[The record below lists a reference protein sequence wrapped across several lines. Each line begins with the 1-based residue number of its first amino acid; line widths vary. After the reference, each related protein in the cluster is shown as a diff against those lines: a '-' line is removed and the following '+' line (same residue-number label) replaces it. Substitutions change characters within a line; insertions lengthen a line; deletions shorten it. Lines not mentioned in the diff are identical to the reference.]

1 MQRATPAFV
10 TRSRV
15 VSSVSAEQVEA
26 PKNYVDY
33 EQEPDKLKGFLKG
46 KPIKENRNSFSGV
59 LSSGP
64 TSDAGNEPE
73 PEPEPDRPSPATSV
87 SRVRV
92 SSLTPP
98 SRSSASSPSP
108 LSPVTASN
116 SQIGESTGSTSL
128 LLTCHVLPPRRGSA
142 HPVAAL
148 KSYDQGRPLICL
160 QETGDISVFATAD
173 GTCLAS
179 TTVPAQP
186 TSLARSP
193 RSATAYA
200 PTLWTWRGLHVD
212 VLGEMNILIVCATSD
227 AQDVGG
233 GADSADLDSEG
244 RVRLV
249 AYEVRDDG
257 IELGLSLLGDWEAV
271 GCADSV
277 AICRETDGTLTLLYT
292 SAHRLVARTLTLSA
306 PRPSPSPDSDGE
318 KDAESSTPLP
328 IPNPFKALQALSR
341 ERVAE
346 TETETDDAA
355 AHAWFGEANDL
366 GDVPVR
372 GRIYGARAIDGGG
385 GVRVAV
391 WSDVDLS
398 VLEYHDHCARVLFT
412 EPLSD
417 TRDVEWLHT
426 ESFTV
431 LHPDRADMYSI
442 IEVTADNDA
451 VDTPSS
457 LSPRLLRPTI
467 TRSVPLPHADCQ
479 YLAPGG
485 THVYSTDIK
494 DGRHRLRVTALD
506 SERARTLWKSRT
518 SALAFES
525 ESGARITA
533 ALPIDID
540 EIILGCSDGR
550 LRRTSLVDWA
560 RGSVDG
566 SEAGMSDV
574 ALGGYVVALHR
585 VVDER
590 TKELY
595 IVGGADDGSVAIWSC
610 RSLALLVRWTV
621 FTAPLAYV
629 IHVNGEDVGRLRGCV
644 LCISQDGTI
653 AVITIDGHQFICLI
667 PAAAAPLQKV
677 NVSGDSLLLLYADG
691 RARLWDTKTMEF
703 WRSMTAAKADEM
715 LSQGAWVGWGI
726 ESMASPSS
734 SVLSSIPGECG
745 ANTASTLQLDV
756 EAFIKQYS
764 SNPPATE
771 SAKSDTVL
779 KHKLEQLRCV
789 LGGLLTFGLSSEID
803 RICHEK
809 LAIGAL
815 PVSAHY
821 FGSRAISLYG
831 ERSTQGLWSVSPDV
845 SALRALALL
854 SLLQALAHHEEF
866 AADATTVMTFYAA
879 SLTEVTGPLYR
890 SPSLPFLARAWLRT
904 AVPEVRHASRLFFD
918 AGVARLTDEETAQ
931 LVQHWH
937 QYLPSNVPESQRQ
950 LVRGATSIAICGSV
964 AIEKYTLL
972 STGVLT
978 DIAKSVAL
986 YLHNEYS
993 PHRALAIDLCSR
1005 GFQVW
1010 QQYVDAVEM
1019 LRALFTLATTS
1030 RKEAVSPHNIGAQAR
1045 TAVLHIAS
1053 TNTPLFMTT
1062 LTIDILQPR
1071 SVQHRKS
1078 VMQLVIFLIRKK
1090 PLVLYSNL
1098 PRLVEA
1104 VVKSLDPNSTAN
1116 RDAVLDSATDI
1127 LGHVVQ
1133 TFPTV
1138 DFHMPTQRL
1147 AVGTSEGAVVMY
1159 DLKTATRLYVLEG
1172 HKKRTTACSFSP
1184 DGRRLVTLSLE
1195 ESVVLVWKVGSSFSS
1210 FFMPGA
1216 PPRQGHSGSDPFK
1229 TLGFNVGDE
1238 GRMTLAATLGN
1249 VRFEWPADRS
1259 VRLKI
1264 RESTLTFST

>member
-46 KPIKENRNSFSGV
+46 KPIKESRNSFSGV

-64 TSDAGNEPE
+64 TSDAGN
-73 PEPEPDRPSPATSV
+73 EPEPDRPSPATSV

-148 KSYDQGRPLICL
+148 KSYDQGRSLICL
-160 QETGDISVFATAD
+160 QETGDISVFATVD

-179 TTVPAQP
+179 TTVPTQSA
-186 TSLARSP
+186 SLARNP
-193 RSATAYA
+193 LSATAYA

-233 GADSADLDSEG
+233 GADSADSDSEG

-257 IELGLSLLGDWEAV
+257 LELSLSLLGDWEAA
-271 GCADSV
+271 GWADSV
-277 AICRETDGTLTLLYT
+277 AVYRESDGTLTLLY
-292 SAHRLVARTLTLSA
+292 SAAHRLVARTLSLSA
-306 PRPSPSPDSDGE
+306 PHASPSSDGDGD

-346 TETETDDAA
+346 MEAEADGAA
-355 AHAWFGEANDL
+355 ARAWLGEANDL

-372 GRIYGARAIDGGG
+372 GRMCGAQAIDGGG
-385 GVRVAV
+385 GARVAV
-391 WSDVDLS
+391 WSDGDFS
-398 VLEYHDHCARVLFT
+398 VLEYHDHRAHVLFT

-417 TRDVEWLHT
+417 TRDVEWLHA

-431 LHPDRADMYSI
+431 LDPDHADTYSI

-451 VDTPSS
+451 VDTTSSPSS
-457 LSPRLLRPTI
+457 QLLRPTI
-467 TRSVPLPHADCQ
+467 ARSIPLPHADCQ

-485 THVYSTDIK
+485 THVCSTDIK
-494 DGRHRLRVTALD
+494 DGRRRLRIAALD
-506 SERARTLWKSRT
+506 SGHACTLWKSR
-518 SALAFES
+518 SSVPVS
-525 ESGARITA
+525 ECGARVTA
-533 ALPIDID
+533 ALPIDLD

-566 SEAGMSDV
+566 SEAGTSDV
-574 ALGGYVVALHR
+574 PLGGYVVALHR

-590 TKELY
+590 TKDLY

-629 IHVNGEDVGRLRGCV
+629 IHVNGEDVGRLKGCV

-653 AVITIDGHQFICLI
+653 AVITIDGHQFICLV

-677 NVSGDSLLLLYADG
+677 NISGDNLLLLYADG

-703 WRSMTAAKADEM
+703 WRSMTTAKADEM
-715 LSQGAWVGWGI
+715 LSQGAWTGWDV

-734 SVLSSIPGECG
+734 SVLSSIPGEGG

-756 EAFIKQYS
+756 EAFTKQYS
-764 SNPPATE
+764 SNLQATV
-771 SAKSDTVL
+771 SAKSDATH

-803 RICHEK
+803 PICHEK
-809 LAIGAL
+809 LSIGTL

-845 SALRALALL
+845 SALRALALI
-854 SLLQALAHHEEF
+854 SLLQTLAHHEEF

-904 AVPEVRHASRLFFD
+904 AVPEVRHASRLLFD

-986 YLHNEYS
+986 YLHDEYS
-993 PHRALAIDLCSR
+993 PHRTLAIDLCSR

-1184 DGRRLVTLSLE
+1184 DGRRLVTVSLE

-1229 TLGFNVGDE
+1229 TLSFNVGDE
-1238 GRMTLAATLGN
+1238 GRMTLAVTLGN